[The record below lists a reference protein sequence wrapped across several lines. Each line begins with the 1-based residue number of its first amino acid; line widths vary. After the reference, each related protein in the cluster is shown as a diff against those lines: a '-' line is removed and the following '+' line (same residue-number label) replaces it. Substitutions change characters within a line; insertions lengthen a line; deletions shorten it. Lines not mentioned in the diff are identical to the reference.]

1 MNIII
6 VSGGFDPIHSGHI
19 AYLKAAKEEGDRL
32 IVALNSDDWLVMKKG
47 KFFMPFSER
56 KIILENISYVDEVI
70 DFKDDKKGT
79 AIQALQKVKESFPK
93 DKIFFANGGDRNINN
108 RIISG
113 TFIDQNS
120 EQYTHEKII
129 LKNTKEII
137 ETSKDSKGQP
147 DTYKMTIMLDVL
159 IENKQNNIREI
170 VITEDFSYKNLEN
183 KFDLSEYEINVQ
195 NDLLKKISD
204 ELIIYLS
211 L

>member
-1 MNIII
+1 MMKKI
-6 VSGGFDPIHSGHI
+6 
-19 AYLKAAKEEGDRL
+19 L
-32 IVALNSDDWLVMKKG
+32 IVIIFVLTSCGYQPLYSNKNSNKIVFKKI
-47 KFFMPFSER
+47 EL
-56 KIILENISYVDEVI
+56 I
-70 DFKDDKKGT
+70 
-79 AIQALQKVKESFPK
+79 
-93 DKIFFANGGDRNINN
+93 GDRNINN
-108 RIISG
+108 KIISG

-129 LKNTKEII
+129 LKNTKEVI
-137 ETSKDSKGQP
+137 ETSKDAKGQP
-147 DTYKMTIMLDVL
+147 DTYKMTITLIVL

-195 NDLLKKISD
+195 RDLLKKISD